1 MENESQKKLEML
13 GKTFRY
19 GSKICLNDVDFE
31 IVSVDDDYARMVG
44 IPPEQKELLEG
55 QTARERICSR
65 DVQRVASELY
75 GFEDTD
81 QEYECKYRLKTADG
95 DYIWVRDVGK
105 LITYEGR
112 ECIWSVVA
120 DIDEKE
126 KFTLQRDVNYENV
139 PGGVVSVVVGKDN
152 FYIREANRFYFE
164 MMGVVREE
172 YIGSS
177 GKYTFPEDLPG
188 LREHLVTRAAN
199 HEPIDYEFRIRKEDS
214 GEVCW
219 YRMFGNYY
227 DTKDDGEEYLCV
239 MVEITSRKI
248 AEFDLIKEKE
258 KYRMAMRSTAD
269 LMYEYEVSE
278 QRLRLFG
285 QNFMTEDTVLC
296 IDNDISMNYKK
307 LLFECDLIY
316 KGDRK
321 KIVSFI
327 KNEEQI
333 YDNIRLLTK
342 NKMNGKK
349 YYDNY
354 EIYINKVYD
363 KNRITRVVG
372 YVKKMSYKTI
382 PVTARQELHQ
392 IFDEHLLKDYSFVLK
407 IDVPTE
413 SFTSYFIDDIGWEEY
428 RGNRYYD
435 SFLYWWCKNMVIP
448 EEQREILFFLSLEQM
463 LRVLHSGE
471 LKGYRFCTVRGRDGK
486 YRHMICYFSFY
497 GADMNTIIFTLRDV
511 HAVRAEESYQELAN
525 QRMLT
530 DALGEAREAM
540 LERKAFMKYIV
551 KEMTPPIVTLKQL
564 IREEANEDR
573 QKSIA
578 KCIDYIGEMIGSIE
592 EYSNLEAPRKRSNN
606 RLNLYNL
613 CQEVCEE
620 ERKVSLGQDISI
632 KEHIALPK
640 EQFYYVHEFRFK
652 EVLINLLGNAVK
664 YAPSGSQINLYI
676 KESKR
681 VKDHCN
687 ITITMEDDGAVINK
701 TFYERSIDDGDD
713 IHIREKIL
721 ALGGADHSMSL
732 SSKITELLGGTVEFR
747 RGTAHNSVVRI
758 NIPVYLSETG
768 EEFET
773 EELVDKTGE
782 DSYGTDLF
790 GQGILLVE
798 KENERNK
805 LTAPLLRV
813 NGAKV
818 YTASSGKEAVKLLD
832 KFDSGIISAILV
844 DQELVDM
851 SSYEFA
857 RKIKYTSNHKMRKI
871 PVIEMLE
878 GIQSDDAKMR
888 LMSGINSTISKPV
901 SIKKLTVLIES
912 LQGKR

>member
-530 DALGEAREAM
+530 DALREAREAM

-721 ALGGADHSMSL
+721 ALGGAGHSMSL

-773 EELVDKTGE
+773 EELVDKPGE

>member
-372 YVKKMSYKTI
+372 YVKK
-382 PVTARQELHQ
+382 
-392 IFDEHLLKDYSFVLK
+392 
-407 IDVPTE
+407 
-413 SFTSYFIDDIGWEEY
+413 
-428 RGNRYYD
+428 
-435 SFLYWWCKNMVIP
+435 
-448 EEQREILFFLSLEQM
+448 
-463 LRVLHSGE
+463 
-471 LKGYRFCTVRGRDGK
+471 
-486 YRHMICYFSFY
+486 
-497 GADMNTIIFTLRDV
+497 
-511 HAVRAEESYQELAN
+511 
-525 QRMLT
+525 
-530 DALGEAREAM
+530 
-540 LERKAFMKYIV
+540 
-551 KEMTPPIVTLKQL
+551 
-564 IREEANEDR
+564 
-573 QKSIA
+573 
-578 KCIDYIGEMIGSIE
+578 
-592 EYSNLEAPRKRSNN
+592 
-606 RLNLYNL
+606 
-613 CQEVCEE
+613 
-620 ERKVSLGQDISI
+620 
-632 KEHIALPK
+632 
-640 EQFYYVHEFRFK
+640 
-652 EVLINLLGNAVK
+652 
-664 YAPSGSQINLYI
+664 
-676 KESKR
+676 
-681 VKDHCN
+681 
-687 ITITMEDDGAVINK
+687 
-701 TFYERSIDDGDD
+701 
-713 IHIREKIL
+713 
-721 ALGGADHSMSL
+721 
-732 SSKITELLGGTVEFR
+732 
-747 RGTAHNSVVRI
+747 
-758 NIPVYLSETG
+758 
-768 EEFET
+768 
-773 EELVDKTGE
+773 
-782 DSYGTDLF
+782 
-790 GQGILLVE
+790 
-798 KENERNK
+798 
-805 LTAPLLRV
+805 
-813 NGAKV
+813 
-818 YTASSGKEAVKLLD
+818 
-832 KFDSGIISAILV
+832 
-844 DQELVDM
+844 
-851 SSYEFA
+851 
-857 RKIKYTSNHKMRKI
+857 
-871 PVIEMLE
+871 
-878 GIQSDDAKMR
+878 
-888 LMSGINSTISKPV
+888 
-901 SIKKLTVLIES
+901 
-912 LQGKR
+912 